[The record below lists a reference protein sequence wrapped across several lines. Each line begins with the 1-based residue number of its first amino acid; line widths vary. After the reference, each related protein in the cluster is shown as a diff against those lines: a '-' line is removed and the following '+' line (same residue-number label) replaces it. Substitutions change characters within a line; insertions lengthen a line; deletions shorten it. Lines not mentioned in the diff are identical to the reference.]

1 MIGNLTYDQIEGIA
15 KELENATLLVK
26 SYLKDKDI
34 VELEDFLSTVE
45 GYSKFLMTTIELNK
59 DADKELQELKNQK
72 KSFH

>member
-15 KELENATLLVK
+15 KELENATLFVK
-26 SYLKDKDI
+26 SYIKDKNI